1 VGRKLENLD
10 EIKKQY
16 DFNKTEPEVIIDL
29 VADANKKGEKIRQ
42 RNAEKQEKAYKILN
56 RLSEN

>member
-1 VGRKLENLD
+1 MGRKLENLD